1 MKPEEKIAEKYLIDL
16 GYKTIDF
23 EPRGKSTAPDFRIDG
38 NIGIEVRRLNKH
50 ITLNGVKEP
59 IEKLEYQ
66 FIPRLKKLLRELDN
80 PDLPFSIG
88 MTIRY
93 KRPIKLS
100 NRLISDLK
108 DSILN
113 STQDEIYGT
122 EINFNNQIAYELYK
136 GHGKSDQTYKLII
149 QGDRDK
155 GGIVQDARY
164 EATKICIEEKSNK
177 LNYLVDIYSE
187 LWLILI
193 DDIFSRVDYT
203 TKQDFKRFTEIKS
216 IFKRVIIISKHDY
229 SKWIDLYPW

>member
-1 MKPEEKIAEKYLIDL
+1 MKSEEKIAERYLTDL
-16 GYKTIDF
+16 GCENIDY

-38 NIGIEVRRLNKH
+38 NIGVEVRRLNKH
-50 ITLNGVKEP
+50 IILGGVKEP

-66 FIPRLKKLLRELDN
+66 FVPRFKKLLKELDN
-80 PDLPFSIG
+80 PDLSFSIG
-88 MTIRY
+88 VTISY

-100 NRLISDLK
+100 NKLISDLK
-108 DSILN
+108 RSILN
-113 STQDEIYGT
+113 TTQNEIFGI

-136 GHGKSDQTYKLII
+136 GSGKSDQTYKLII
-149 QGDRDK
+149 QSDRDK

-164 EATKICIEEKSNK
+164 EAAKICIEEKSNK
-177 LNYLVDIYSE
+177 LSFLDDIYSE

-203 TKQDFKRFTEIKS
+203 TKQDFQRYVEIES
-216 IFKRVIIISKHDY
+216 IFERVIIISKHDH